1 MAARAGTGR
10 EGGAAEGRPFLQ
22 GPMKGKGIYLDH
34 NATTPLDPRVLQA
47 MGPYLHTAFGNPSA
61 VHAFGREVKA
71 ALEQARESVARLLGT
86 ADKDEVVFVASGT
99 EADNLALT
107 GVAFAYQDRGRH
119 LITSAVEHP
128 AVLETC
134 TFLERQGFQVTYLP
148 VDHQGMLDP
157 ADLLRAIRPDTILVS
172 LMHANNE
179 TGVLFPMAEIGAI
192 TKARGVFLHTDAVQS
207 FGKIPLTVKDLGVD
221 LLSLSAH
228 KIYGPKGVG
237 TLYIRRG
244 VRLHPL
250 IHGGHQ
256 ERGRRAGTENVPGIV
271 GLAVAARLI
280 FEEMPEESE
289 RLRGLRDRLEAALR
303 SRIEGVTVNG
313 HPTLRLP
320 HTTNLAFEGV
330 EAQSLVAALD
340 LEGVAVSAGSACAV
354 GSLRPSHVLQ
364 GMGLPRER
372 VEGSIR
378 FSLGR
383 LTAEEDIDTI
393 VDLLP
398 AMIARL
404 RQAAPVGR

>member
-1 MAARAGTGR
+1 
-10 EGGAAEGRPFLQ
+10 
-22 GPMKGKGIYLDH
+22 MKGRRVYLDH
-34 NATTPLDPRVLQA
+34 NATTPVDPRVLQA

-71 ALEQARESVARLLGT
+71 ALEQARESVAQLLGT

-134 TFLERQGFQVTYLP
+134 TFLERQGFRVTYLP

-157 ADLLRAIRPDTILVS
+157 SDLLRTIRSDTVLVS

-179 TGVLFPMAEIGAI
+179 TGVLFPIAEIGAI
-192 TKARGVFLHTDAVQS
+192 TKERGVFLHTDAVQS
-207 FGKIPLTVKDLGVD
+207 FGKIPLAVKDLGVD

-237 TLYIRRG
+237 ALYIRRG
-244 VRLHPL
+244 VRIHPL

-271 GLAVAARLI
+271 GLAAAARLI
-280 FEEMPEESE
+280 VAEMPEESE
-289 RLRGLRDRLEAALR
+289 RLRGLRDRLEATIL
-303 SRIEGVTVNG
+303 SRIEGVKVNG
-313 HPTLRLP
+313 HPTFRLP
-320 HTTNLAFEGV
+320 HTSNLTFDGV

-340 LEGVAVSAGSACAV
+340 LEGIAVSAGSACNV
-354 GSLRPSHVLQ
+354 GDLRPSHVLQ
-364 GMGLPRER
+364 GMGLPREQ

-383 LTAEEDIDTI
+383 LTGEEDIDRI

>member
-1 MAARAGTGR
+1 MAAGAETGR
-10 EGGAAEGRPFLQ
+10 GGGAAEGRPYLLRS
-22 GPMKGKGIYLDH
+22 MKGKRIYLDH

-47 MGPYLHTAFGNPSA
+47 MGPYLQGAFGNPSA
-61 VHAFGREVKA
+61 VHTFGREARA
-71 ALEQARESVARLLGT
+71 AVEQARESLAELLGT
-86 ADKDEVVFVASGT
+86 TDKDEVVFVASGT

-107 GVAFAYQDRGRH
+107 GVAFAYRERGRH

-134 TFLERQGFQVTYLP
+134 HFLERQGFQVTSLP

-157 ADLLRAIRPDTILVS
+157 TDLVRAIRSETILVS
-172 LMHANNE
+172 VIHANNE
-179 TGVLFPMAEIGAI
+179 TGVLFPLAEIAAI
-192 TKARGVFLHTDAVQS
+192 TRGRGILLHTDAVQS
-207 FGKIPLTVKDLGVD
+207 FGKVPLAVKDLGVD

-237 TLYIRRG
+237 ALYIRRG

-250 IHGGHQ
+250 IRGGHQ

-271 GLAVAARLI
+271 GLAAAARLI
-280 FEEMPEESE
+280 CAAMEEEAE
-289 RLRGLRDRLEAALR
+289 RLRGLRDRLEAALC
-303 SRIEGVTVNG
+303 SRIEGVKVNG

-320 HTTNLAFEGV
+320 HTLNLTFEGV

-340 LEGVAVSAGSACAV
+340 LEGIAASAGSACNV

-364 GMGLPRER
+364 AMGLPREQ

-383 LTAEEDIDTI
+383 LTTEEDIDTVI
-393 VDLLP
+393 GLLP
-398 AMIARL
+398 AMIGRL

>member
-1 MAARAGTGR
+1 
-10 EGGAAEGRPFLQ
+10 
-22 GPMKGKGIYLDH
+22 
-34 NATTPLDPRVLQA
+34 

-148 VDHQGMLDP
+148 VDHQGMPDP

-271 GLAVAARLI
+271 GLAAAARLI

-303 SRIEGVTVNG
+303 SRIEGVTVSG